1 MDQIFQR
8 SALTNII
15 LYYYDALFLMAKKAS
30 DVPTKWDEKSN
41 DETIFPWG
49 GKKTTTLKSQ
59 FPKKG
64 EIQYLQF
71 FTY

>member
-1 MDQIFQR
+1 
-8 SALTNII
+8 
-15 LYYYDALFLMAKKAS
+15 MAKKAS
-30 DVPTKWDEKSN
+30 DVPTKWDKKSN

-49 GKKTTTLKSQ
+49 EKKTTLKSQ

>member
-49 GKKTTTLKSQ
+49 KKDNNIEKPVSQ
-59 FPKKG
+59 KG
-64 EIQYLQF
+64 
-71 FTY
+71 